1 MRNRTVMARIRV
13 VGSSLLFY
21 LLTFLPLSMA
31 AEDVMHPI
39 GCRRG
44 TPRQETTLRRAQYPT
59 SHCGGDFYE
68 GTRRQLVVL
77 ASFNFRVMRPPPLS
91 NGIRSSMTRISRN
104 IRSMVPYTTI
114 SMSRVMASS
123 MWCSICS
130 MSRLIPVRNTAALKV
145 RMRTPNTWWMMPS
158 IFC

>member
-1 MRNRTVMARIRV
+1 MARIRV

-77 ASFNFRVMRPPPLS
+77 ASFKDRQFQGDEAATI
-91 NGIRSSMTRISRN
+91 GIRSSMTRISRN